1 MNFYVRIVYKQHKE
15 KKYAMAKLKGIDTIT
30 LSFRPFKRPRAK
42 EESDVTALMPVLTSE
57 LALRNLLI
65 QEFVDP
71 GFPTDRTLYAPN
83 SRHQK
88 VHDGSTK
95 AMAPNQMQTFTLV
108 SHKARNHQNLPKFTI
123 HH

>member
-15 KKYAMAKLKGIDTIT
+15 KKYAMAK
-30 LSFRPFKRPRAK
+30 
-42 EESDVTALMPVLTSE
+42 
-57 LALRNLLI
+57 
-65 QEFVDP
+65 EFVDP

-95 AMAPNQMQTFTLV
+95 AMASNQMQTFTLV